1 MEANQSPA
9 IVYTDGS
16 TSVRPTKP
24 NSGCSIVVTDNKHS
38 SVWAGGM
45 VVRTDGNNFVA
56 ELAAA
61 AIAIK
66 ACPPLF
72 PLKLCIDS
80 KAAIG
85 ALTRG
90 AVSERKRVRAA
101 GRAWLNF
108 CRDDF
113 ARKAHHIQIQ
123 HVASHTGLET
133 PEQRGNHQADEY
145 AKIFRNLGDQKGPV
159 LYFTHSEESF
169 VFVHKDKCIQ
179 GDVRSYLKS
188 AVEQKMVEIW
198 KEDAPRQAEFF
209 GAHPTQI
216 KKQARLVWHQA
227 IEKGDGRAWLYFIFG
242 ICQWLPTQYR
252 INRHRVASC
261 RSCSSSSCC
270 SSSSSSRVVA
280 VVVVELVTRKE

>member
-1 MEANQSPA
+1 MPLNLVAELQTTFARMEANQSPA

-56 ELAAA
+56 ELAA

-133 PEQRGNHQADEY
+133 PRTAG
-145 AKIFRNLGDQKGPV
+145 
-159 LYFTHSEESF
+159 ES
-169 VFVHKDKCIQ
+169 
-179 GDVRSYLKS
+179 
-188 AVEQKMVEIW
+188 
-198 KEDAPRQAEFF
+198 P
-209 GAHPTQI
+209 
-216 KKQARLVWHQA
+216 
-227 IEKGDGRAWLYFIFG
+227 
-242 ICQWLPTQYR
+242 
-252 INRHRVASC
+252 
-261 RSCSSSSCC
+261 
-270 SSSSSSRVVA
+270 SR
-280 VVVVELVTRKE
+280 